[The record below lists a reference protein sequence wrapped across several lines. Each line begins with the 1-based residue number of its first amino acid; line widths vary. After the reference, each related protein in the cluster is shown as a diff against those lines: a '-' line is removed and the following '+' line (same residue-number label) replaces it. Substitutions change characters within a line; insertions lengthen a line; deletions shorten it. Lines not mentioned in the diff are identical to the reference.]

1 MTREEYLREL
11 QTGLEER
18 LTKEE
23 TADIVA
29 EYAGFFE
36 SGREEGRSEEDVASA
51 LGSPAGLV
59 RMLAGEKA
67 GQGPAFPV
75 SPPAA
80 PVVPSPIA
88 AASPASVFPPRASF
102 GRRVGAYLIDRR
114 AVFLIVALLIAAAV
128 WLSSPGT
135 DTGTGGAASQI
146 QAHLDDGSAVR
157 AEAPMVIAFGPLLL
171 LLSILA
177 PQLGFPLILLFFLRS
192 PINPET
198 YKAEAALLTGVM
210 LVGLLLTLLYK
221 PVLECLWNGRTLG
234 KRLMGIRVAAPDG
247 GKAGAG
253 RIFVRELVGD
263 FLLGGMTG
271 GITTIVSIFTASIG
285 REHKS
290 VPDYIASSIVVTDR
304 KTR

>member
-80 PVVPSPIA
+80 PVVSSPIA

-102 GRRVGAYLIDRR
+102 GRRVGAYLIDRL

-146 QAHLDDGSAVR
+146 QAHLD
-157 AEAPMVIAFGPLLL
+157 EAPPSGRRLLW
-171 LLSILA
+171 LSL
-177 PQLGFPLILLFFLRS
+177 S
-192 PINPET
+192 
-198 YKAEAALLTGVM
+198 
-210 LVGLLLTLLYK
+210 GLCSCCC
-221 PVLECLWNGRTLG
+221 PSWPHNW
-234 KRLMGIRVAAPDG
+234 
-247 GKAGAG
+247 
-253 RIFVRELVGD
+253 D
-263 FLLGGMTG
+263 F
-271 GITTIVSIFTASIG
+271 
-285 REHKS
+285 R
-290 VPDYIASSIVVTDR
+290 
-304 KTR
+304 

>member
-1 MTREEYLREL
+1 M
-11 QTGLEER
+11 
-18 LTKEE
+18 
-23 TADIVA
+23 A

-80 PVVPSPIA
+80 PSCRPPSQRRL
-88 AASPASVFPPRASF
+88 PASVFPPRASF
-102 GRRVGAYLIDRR
+102 GRRVGAYLIDRL

-210 LVGLLLTLLYK
+210 LGSGCCSPSCTSR
-221 PVLECLWNGRTLG
+221 CWNASERPYPG
-234 KRLMGIRVAAPDG
+234 KRLMGIRWRAPDG
-247 GKAGAG
+247 GRQGWTDLRAGAG
-253 RIFVRELVGD
+253 G
-263 FLLGGMTG
+263 
-271 GITTIVSIFTASIG
+271 VSAG
-285 REHKS
+285 RH
-290 VPDYIASSIVVTDR
+290 DR
-304 KTR
+304 RDHHDRLDLHRLHRAGTQERSGLYRLQHRRYGQENPLKAT

>member
-102 GRRVGAYLIDRR
+102 GRRVGAYLIDRL

-234 KRLMGIRVAAPDG
+234 KRLMGIRVGRQGLDGSSCGSWWGIFCWAA
-247 GKAGAG
+247 
-253 RIFVRELVGD
+253 
-263 FLLGGMTG
+263 
-271 GITTIVSIFTASIG
+271 
-285 REHKS
+285 
-290 VPDYIASSIVVTDR
+290 
-304 KTR
+304 

>member
-80 PVVPSPIA
+80 PSCRPPSQRRLPPPSFHRGPRSVGGWGPI
-88 AASPASVFPPRASF
+88 
-102 GRRVGAYLIDRR
+102 
-114 AVFLIVALLIAAAV
+114 
-128 WLSSPGT
+128 
-135 DTGTGGAASQI
+135 
-146 QAHLDDGSAVR
+146 
-157 AEAPMVIAFGPLLL
+157 
-171 LLSILA
+171 
-177 PQLGFPLILLFFLRS
+177 
-192 PINPET
+192 
-198 YKAEAALLTGVM
+198 
-210 LVGLLLTLLYK
+210 
-221 PVLECLWNGRTLG
+221 
-234 KRLMGIRVAAPDG
+234 
-247 GKAGAG
+247 
-253 RIFVRELVGD
+253 
-263 FLLGGMTG
+263 
-271 GITTIVSIFTASIG
+271 
-285 REHKS
+285 
-290 VPDYIASSIVVTDR
+290 
-304 KTR
+304 